1 MNKRQRKKEQKKQ
14 DMFASAF
21 VSSYRE
27 LKEIDRSYHE
37 YIVSIKRKKYD
48 EDWTNNIVDKFNEIP
63 YTSFW
68 LTSEEIERL
77 LNKKE

>member
-37 YIVSIKRKKYD
+37 YMIAIKRKKYD
-48 EDWTNNIVDKFNEIP
+48 EDWVNKIADEFNEKFLAYIRRNR
-63 YTSFW
+63 T
-68 LTSEEIERL
+68 
-77 LNKKE
+77 K

>member
-27 LKEIDRSYHE
+27 LKEIDRSYHV
-37 YIVSIKRKKYD
+37 YIASIKRKKYD